1 MGVKSFFEKE
11 TNTAQYVLSCPTT
24 KESVILDPVLDYDPN
39 TGRTETGSAD
49 TILEYVK
56 TENLSVKFLLET
68 HIHADHLT
76 SSYYLKQELS
86 KGNTSPKTCISKN
99 ITIVQKEF
107 AKMFELDDVACD
119 GSQFDCLL
127 KENDELLMGDVKIKV
142 IETPGHTPA
151 CLSYIAEIDSD
162 KCIFVGDTLFM
173 PDSGTARCDFPGG
186 SADAM
191 WISLQKILSL
201 PPETRVFVCH
211 DYRAGGTRDYF
222 QWETTI
228 REQFNNIQLQNADA
242 SSYKNFRKGRDSN
255 LRAPKLIYPSL
266 QFNLRAGV
274 PPKFVKVP
282 ISAPWLHS

>member
-1 MGVKSFFEKE
+1 MKYQFLHNCKPPLLTRIPIGSHDISFENYKTADPGIELNYTRMRFQPFVRQFCQKPLRKILVKSFFEKE

-173 PDSGTARCDFPGG
+173 
-186 SADAM
+186 
-191 WISLQKILSL
+191 
-201 PPETRVFVCH
+201 
-211 DYRAGGTRDYF
+211 
-222 QWETTI
+222 
-228 REQFNNIQLQNADA
+228 
-242 SSYKNFRKGRDSN
+242 
-255 LRAPKLIYPSL
+255 
-266 QFNLRAGV
+266 
-274 PPKFVKVP
+274 VK
-282 ISAPWLHS
+282 